1 MKQLSSKKAVS
12 PIELAVVAFLAVCAI
27 LAVVQGLGMLGAS
40 LAAAEHAAPVR

>member
-12 PIELAVVAFLAVCAI
+12 AIELALVGFLAICAV

-40 LAAAEHAAPVR
+40 LAATEHAAPIR